1 LVALAIGLAGA
12 PAASAAPPNVYP
24 NVGTHASQTPIDV
37 SFVTNEPL
45 TIRYTTNGPTPT
57 ASSPQYTGTP
67 LHFVTTTVLKWIATN
82 AGGETASG
90 EETYTVDT
98 NPPTVTIMSPAA
110 GASFVQFSQQTA
122 NYSCADAEI
131 NWTSC
136 TGSSAYGAPIDT
148 STAGSHLFTVVAY
161 DSAGNRTERSAPYV
175 VTPATQ
181 TGGGVSG
188 TVPPTLNLTL
198 GTAPALGPFTAG
210 TAKDYTSST
219 TATVTSSAGEAT
231 LSVADPSSFQTGHLV
246 NGTFFLPQALQAGVG
261 GAFAPIG
268 GSSAPTTLKTYSGPV
283 SMDVTT
289 LNFKQS
295 IGANDALRTGSYTK
309 TLTFTLSTATP

>member
-1 LVALAIGLAGA
+1 MAVLALVFAAA
-12 PAASAAPPNVYP
+12 PVAQAAPPDVHP
-24 NVGTHASQTPIDV
+24 NVGTHASQTPVDV
-37 SFVTNEPL
+37 TFVTNEPV
-45 TIRYTTNGPTPT
+45 TIRYTTNGSAPT
-57 ASSPQYTGTP
+57 ASSTVYTDTP
-67 LHFVTTTVLKWIATN
+67 IHIVTTTVLKWVATD
-82 AGGETASG
+82 ADGETASG
-90 EETYTVDT
+90 EETYTIDT
-98 NPPTVTIMSPAA
+98 NPPTISIYEPVA
-110 GASFVQFSQQTA
+110 GASFTQYSQHA
-122 NYSCADAEI
+122 AVYYCADAEI
-131 NWTSC
+131 SWTSC
-136 TGSSAYGAPIDT
+136 QGNVAFGEPVDT
-148 STAGSHLFTVVAY
+148 STAGSKIFTVVAY
-161 DSAGNRTERSAPYV
+161 DSAGNRTQRSVSYV

-261 GAFAPIG
+261 GAFAPVG
-268 GSSAPTTLKTYSGPV
+268 GSSAPTTLRTYNGPV

-289 LNFKQS
+289 LTFKQS

-309 TLTFTLSTATP
+309 TLTFTLSTTTP